1 MLFLSH
7 IHHIKGSIAT
17 CALWL
22 QNLDSADRPVLLVL
36 LLWKVILDCAGRA
49 LCWELGIAS

>member
-22 QNLDSADRPVLLVL
+22 QNWDSADRLVL